1 MTSLQVE
8 RKPSVGWQSIVIVLI
23 KRREG
28 LNVAFTAVGVQYT
41 CVSLTQIL
49 HSWYGTLRIQ
59 VPMRTKIPVGT
70 AKFD

>member
-8 RKPSVGWQSIVIVLI
+8 RKPSVGWKSIVIVLI

-41 CVSLTQIL
+41 CVSLNAIITL
-49 HSWYGTLRIQ
+49 VVWYPTNTGTYANKNTRWHC
-59 VPMRTKIPVGT
+59 
-70 AKFD
+70 

>member
-8 RKPSVGWQSIVIVLI
+8 RKPSVGWQSAKYSNSVE

-28 LNVAFTAVGVQYT
+28 LNVAFTAVDVQYT

-49 HSWYGTLRIQ
+49 RSSYGTL
-59 VPMRTKIPVGT
+59 
-70 AKFD
+70 